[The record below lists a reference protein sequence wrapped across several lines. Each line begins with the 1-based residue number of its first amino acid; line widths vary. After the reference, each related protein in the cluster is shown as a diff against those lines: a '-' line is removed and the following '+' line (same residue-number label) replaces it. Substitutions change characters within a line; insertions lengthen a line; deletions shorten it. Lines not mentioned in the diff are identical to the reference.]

1 MKNETLITV
10 RNYWKSDLKVNVKVN
25 NYCGG
30 TEICKKEDW
39 KRSSPKSHFLW
50 VTLSFLSVGSNLKI
64 KKKHNFNP
72 IKQIF
77 KNWPGIVF
85 LKYSIIEHVIKKSN
99 FMVHIIL
106 LFAQKVQK
114 MLNVNSYGFDP
125 PALNRRNI

>member
-1 MKNETLITV
+1 MAVQK
-10 RNYWKSDLKVNVKVN
+10 YVKKK
-25 NYCGG
+25 
-30 TEICKKEDW
+30 TE

-64 KKKHNFNP
+64 KKHNFNP

-106 LFAQKVQK
+106 LFADTFSCPKSTK
-114 MLNVNSYGFDP
+114 N
-125 PALNRRNI
+125 AEC